1 MDLIAGGKSL
11 IVMMDHTTREGEPK
25 ILKECSYPLTGRRCV
40 TTLMTDLALI
50 EVSEGRLLLRET
62 APGVTP
68 QEVQRLTE
76 AELAIAPD
84 CREMEF

>member
-25 ILKECSYPLTGRRCV
+25 ILRQCTYPLTGSRCV

-50 EVSEGRLLLRET
+50 EVVNGGLLLRET
-62 APGVTP
+62 APGVTTK
-68 QEVQRLTE
+68 EVQRLTE
-76 AELAIAPD
+76 AELGVAPD
-84 CREMEF
+84 CHVMEF